1 MKTNKD
7 LFAEQKQTHK
17 QREKKKITFDY
28 QRKGGINIPET
39 NTPL

>member
-7 LFAEQKQTHK
+7 LFAEQKQTHRGK
-17 QREKKKITFDY
+17 KKKITFDY
-28 QRKGGINIPET
+28 QRKGDINIPET